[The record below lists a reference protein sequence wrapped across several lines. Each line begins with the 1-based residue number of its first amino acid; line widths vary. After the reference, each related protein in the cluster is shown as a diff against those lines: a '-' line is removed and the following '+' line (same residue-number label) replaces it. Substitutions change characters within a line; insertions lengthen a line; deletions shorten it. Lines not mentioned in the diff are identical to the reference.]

1 MVSLSGPGV
10 LWVSSSQIVYIS
22 YQECSI
28 HMSPGQRVPRQQM
41 KVIVNVKVPN
51 KHEQIIGQ

>member
-28 HMSPGQRVPRQQM
+28 QMSPGQRVPRQQM